1 MKPVDVLIHYPL
13 TEEHVKQL
21 SALSPRVRI
30 LFYPDGDFSEIPED
44 EIAKAEILLTAS
56 DVPDPEAAPEL
67 RWIQFS
73 YAGIDFVKK
82 HPILSREGFNAT
94 TLSGAATPKVAEYA
108 LMALLALGHKLSMMV
123 QYQEKKIW
131 PPDRIKRFQPS
142 ELRGS
147 TVGMLGY
154 GSIAR
159 ELARLLQPFDVK
171 ILATKNDLTQ
181 LNQNGYVPEGTGDP
195 NGEYF
200 TRIYPPQATHSVLR
214 ESDFVVVGL
223 PLTSQTRNVISTTE
237 FEVMKP
243 TAYLVAVG
251 RGGQVDEDA
260 LLIAL
265 REKKIAGAVLD
276 VYITEPLPPESPL
289 WSAPNL
295 VITPHIAGDTRHYT
309 DLVVELFKENLRRYL
324 EGQELLNVFDS
335 EKGY

>member
-30 LFYPDGDFSEIPED
+30 SFYPDGDLSEIPED
-44 EIAKAEILLTAS
+44 ELANAEILLTAS

-73 YAGIDFVKK
+73 YAGIDFVKT
-82 HPILSREGFNAT
+82 HPILSREGFKAT

-108 LMALLALGHKLSMMV
+108 LMALFALGHKLPMMV

-154 GSIAR
+154 GSVAR
-159 ELARLLQPFDVK
+159 ELARLLQPFGVK

-181 LNQNGYVPEGTGDP
+181 LNQNGYIPVGTGDP

-200 TRIYPPQATHSVLR
+200 TRIYPSQATHSVLR
-214 ESDFVVVGL
+214 ESDFVVVSL
-223 PLTSQTRNVISTTE
+223 PLTSQTKNVISTTE

-243 TAYLVAVG
+243 TACLVAVG

-260 LLIAL
+260 LLVAL

-276 VYITEPLPPESPL
+276 VFNTEPLPPENPL
-289 WSAPNL
+289 WGAPNL

-309 DLVVELFKENLRRYL
+309 DLVVELLKENLRRYL
-324 EGQELLNVFDS
+324 EGQELLNIFDP